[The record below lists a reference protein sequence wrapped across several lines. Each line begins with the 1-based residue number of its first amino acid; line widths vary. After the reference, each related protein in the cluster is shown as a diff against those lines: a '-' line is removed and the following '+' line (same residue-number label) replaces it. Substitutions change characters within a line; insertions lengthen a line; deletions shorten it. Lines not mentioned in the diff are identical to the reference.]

1 MGNPANRPSG
11 RGDSILNRSVA
22 VLTGGWSSE
31 REVSLLGSGQ
41 ICEVLRESGFDVREV
56 DVQPDLRS
64 LIDALTPAP
73 DVVFN
78 ALHGPFGED
87 GRIQSVLEFLGIP
100 YSHSG
105 VLASS
110 LAMDKPMAKQ
120 VFEAAG
126 IPCPQHIVV
135 SRSEFGAGRRL
146 ELPYV
151 LKPLNEG
158 SSLGVFIIRTE
169 EDLAAAGAQPWKF
182 GDRVMVETF
191 VHGREL
197 TVSVMGDKSLG
208 VTEIRASEGFYD
220 YDAKYTEGRAEHL
233 VPAPI
238 HPDAYEAAQDY
249 AVRAHNVL
257 GCRGVSRADLM
268 YDDRNG
274 EPGELYLLEVNT
286 QPGMTPLSLVPEQA
300 AHLGIEFDELVR
312 WIVEN
317 ASCDG

>member
-1 MGNPANRPSG
+1 MTT
-11 RGDSILNRSVA
+11 SVA

-31 REVSLLGSGQ
+31 REVSLMGSEK
-41 ICEVLRESGFDVREV
+41 ICDALREAGFDVREV
-56 DVQPDLRS
+56 DVQRDLRS

-73 DVVFN
+73 DIVYN
-78 ALHGPFGED
+78 ALHGSFGED
-87 GRIQSVLEFLGIP
+87 GRIQGVLEFLGIP

-135 SRSEFGAGRRL
+135 SRAEFNAGRRL

-158 SSLGVFIIRTE
+158 SSVGVFIIQTE
-169 EDLAAAGAQPWKF
+169 KDLAAAGDQPWKY
-182 GDRVMVETF
+182 GDQVMVEAY
-191 VHGREL
+191 VDGREL
-197 TVSVMGDKSLG
+197 TVSVMGDKPLG
-208 VTEIRASEGFYD
+208 VTEIQAREGFYD
-220 YDAKYTEGRAEHL
+220 YEAKYTDGRADHL

-238 HPDAYEAAQDY
+238 HPDAFTAAQDY
-249 AVRAHNVL
+249 ALRAHDVL
-257 GCRGVSRADLM
+257 GCRGVSRTDLM

-274 EPGELYLLEVNT
+274 EPGDLYLLEVNT

-300 AHLGIEFDELVR
+300 AHLGIEFGELVR
-312 WIVEN
+312 WMVEN